1 MLLEFCVANFR
12 SFKEMQ
18 TLSLVA
24 APITSKRGYKY
35 VDTENVISV
44 SDKLKLLKSKAIYG
58 ANASGKSNLVKAI
71 FAMVMIVKR
80 SVADEDILKKLV
92 EPFQLSIE
100 TENEPTFFQL
110 VFSHKG
116 TQYRYGFE
124 VSNHSVVSEWLF
136 GIPKR
141 VEVPFFLREGMDVD
155 VNERVFKE
163 AKKFEK
169 LSIKGDN
176 EIFRPNSLFLTSVAA
191 LGGKISE
198 DIAGFIKGIGI
209 LSGLFAPEIKDLIKE
224 IVSDSQNEKDKKKIL
239 DFLSSADT
247 GIEDFGLLEKNEDDL
262 SNDLPEELRS
272 LFKTGKF
279 SFPASFYSKR
289 SKYDKEDNKIGEVRE
304 DFDDWESEGTKKI
317 FYLSPLLMNTL
328 DEGKVL
334 FIDEFDARLHPR
346 LTRKIV
352 ALFNSS
358 ISNKNNAQLIFVT
371 HDTGLLKA
379 ELLRRDQICF
389 VDKNRFGASKL
400 TTLVEFKGVRN
411 DASFEKEYLEGQYG
425 AVPFLGDFESI
436 FQN

>member
-1 MLLEFCVANFR
+1 
-12 SFKEMQ
+12 
-18 TLSLVA
+18 
-24 APITSKRGYKY
+24 
-35 VDTENVISV
+35 
-44 SDKLKLLKSKAIYG
+44 
-58 ANASGKSNLVKAI
+58 
-71 FAMVMIVKR
+71 
-80 SVADEDILKKLV
+80 
-92 EPFQLSIE
+92 
-100 TENEPTFFQL
+100 
-110 VFSHKG
+110 
-116 TQYRYGFE
+116 
-124 VSNHSVVSEWLF
+124 
-136 GIPKR
+136 
-141 VEVPFFLREGMDVD
+141 MDVD

-224 IVSDSQNEKDKKKIL
+224 IVSDSQNEKDKKRIL

-289 SKYDKEDNKIGEVRE
+289 SKYDNEDNEIGEVRE

-328 DEGKVL
+328 DQGKVL

-346 LTRKIV
+346 SV
-352 ALFNSS
+352 SY
-358 ISNKNNAQLIFVT
+358 T
-371 HDTGLLKA
+371 HLDVYK
-379 ELLRRDQICF
+379 RQ
-389 VDKNRFGASKL
+389 S
-400 TTLVEFKGVRN
+400 
-411 DASFEKEYLEGQYG
+411 
-425 AVPFLGDFESI
+425 
-436 FQN
+436 